1 MKKSVLYI
9 FILFVSVSLFQ
20 GCEDMDDKINFST
33 NAKEFVWRGLNQ
45 FYLWQEEVDDLA
57 DNRFSG
63 QQFNSFLAS
72 FQSPE
77 DLFNHLLYQKG
88 VVDRFS
94 VIFSDYTVLE
104 QLLSGNAKNNGVDY
118 GLFVKSSSSDE
129 VIGWVRYILPDS
141 DASNKPIY
149 RGDLFYAVNGTPL
162 TRDNYQS
169 LLANDTYTLSLA
181 DYDNGNFTPNGR
193 QVSLTKTTYSE
204 NPVYYKNVYTV
215 GSHKIGYLVY
225 NGFYGD
231 YDSQLNGAFA
241 YFQGLG
247 ITDLI
252 LDLRYNSGGLVR
264 SAAHLASMITGQFT
278 GEVFAKQ
285 EWNSKVTPLLSE
297 DTTINRFTSTLSE
310 GTAINSLNLSK
321 LYVITSRS
329 TASASELVI
338 NGLKP
343 YINVIQVGTTTTG
356 KNVGSITLYD
366 SPTLIQKENANP
378 NHRYAM
384 QPITFRVVNSVGFG
398 DYHTGLAPDVELAE
412 NMGNLLPLGDENEL
426 LLNAT
431 INHILGI
438 GTRPFAD
445 DFIRYEYFS
454 DAKVMTPLRA
464 EMYN

>member
-1 MKKSVLYI
+1 MKKSIGYIVVL
-9 FILFVSVSLFQ
+9 FFFVSLFQ
-20 GCEDMDDKINFST
+20 GCEDMDDKLNFSSD
-33 NAKEFVWRGLNQ
+33 AKEFVWRGLNQ
-45 FYLWQEEVDDLA
+45 YYLWQEEVPDLA
-57 DNRFSG
+57 DERFSG
-63 QQFNSFLAS
+63 QQFGSFLAG
-72 FQSPE
+72 FQNPT
-77 DLFNHLLYQKG
+77 DLFNHLLYEKG
-88 VVDRFS
+88 VTDRFS

-104 QLLSGNAKNNGVDY
+104 QLLSGSSKNNGVDY
-118 GLFVKSSSSDE
+118 GLFLKASGSNE

-141 DASNKPIY
+141 DASNKPIE
-149 RGDLFYAVNGTPL
+149 RGDLFYAINGTPL
-162 TRDNYQS
+162 TTENYQS
-169 LLANDTYTLSLA
+169 LLENETYTLNLA
-181 DYDNGNFTPNGR
+181 DYDNGNFTPNGEE
-193 QVSLTKTTYSE
+193 VSLTKTAYSE
-204 NPVYYKNVYTV
+204 NPVYYRNVYTV

-247 ITDLI
+247 VTDLI
-252 LDLRYNSGGLVR
+252 LDLRYNSGGLVS
-264 SAAHLASMITGQFT
+264 SATRLASMITGQFT
-278 GEVFAKQ
+278 GDIFAKQ
-285 EWNSKVTPLLSE
+285 EWNSKIMPLLSE
-297 DTTINRFTSTLSE
+297 ETTTNRFTTTLS
-310 GTAINSLNLSK
+310 GGGAINSLNFNK

-338 NGLKP
+338 NGLEP
-343 YINVIQVGTTTTG
+343 YIDIIQVGTVTTG

-366 SPTLIQKENANP
+366 SPNFRKENLNP

-431 INHILGI
+431 INHILGTE
-438 GTRPFAD
+438 TRPLAD
-445 DFIRYEYFS
+445 DFIRYEHFT
-454 DAKVMTPLRA
+454 DTKAMTPLRA

>member
-1 MKKSVLYI
+1 MKKSILYI
-9 FILFVSVSLFQ
+9 FALFLSVSLFQ
-20 GCEDMDDKINFST
+20 GCEDMDDKLSFSS

-45 FYLWQEEVDDLA
+45 YYFWQEEVEDLG

-63 QQFNSFLAS
+63 QQFNTFLAG

-77 DLFNHLLYQKG
+77 DLFNHLLYQRG

-94 VIFSDYTVLE
+94 VIYSDYTVLE

-118 GLFVKSSSSDE
+118 GLFLKSSGSDE

-141 DASNKPIY
+141 DASNKPIQ

-181 DYDNGNFTPNGR
+181 DYDDGNFTPNGQ
-193 QVSLTKTTYSE
+193 QVTLTKTPYSE
-204 NPVYYKNVYTV
+204 NPVYYKNIYTV

-231 YDSQLNGAFA
+231 YDSQLNSAFA

-247 ITDLI
+247 VTELI
-252 LDLRYNSGGLVR
+252 LDLRYNSGGLVS
-264 SAAHLASMITGQFT
+264 SATRLASMITGQFT
-278 GEVFAKQ
+278 DQVFAKQ
-285 EWNSKVTPLLSE
+285 EWNSKITPLLDEES
-297 DTTINRFTSTLSE
+297 TTNKFTTTLS
-310 GTAINSLNLSK
+310 GGAAINSLNLSK

-338 NGLKP
+338 NGLEP
-343 YINVIQVGTTTTG
+343 YIDVIQVGMTTTG

-366 SPTLIQKENANP
+366 SPNFRKENLNP
-378 NHRYAM
+378 KHKYAM
-384 QPITFRVVNSVGFG
+384 QPITFRIVNSVGFG
-398 DYHTGLAPDVELAE
+398 EYHTGLVPDVELAE

-426 LLNAT
+426 LLNTT
-431 INHILGI
+431 INYILGT

-454 DAKVMTPLRA
+454 DAKAMTPLRA

>member
-1 MKKSVLYI
+1 MKKIVIYI
-9 FILFVSVSLFQ
+9 FALLFPVFFFQ

-33 NAKEFVWRGLNQ
+33 DAKEFVWRGLNQ
-45 FYLWQEEVDDLA
+45 YYFWQEEVGDLA

-77 DLFNHLLYQKG
+77 DIFNHLLYQKG

-94 VIFSDYTVLE
+94 VIYSDYTVLE

-118 GLFVKSSSSDE
+118 GLFLKSSNSDE
-129 VIGWVRYILPDS
+129 VVGWVRYILPDS

-193 QVSLTKTTYSE
+193 QVTLTKTAYSE
-204 NPVYYKNVYTV
+204 NPVYYKNVYNV
-215 GSHKIGYLVY
+215 GGHIIGYLVY

-231 YDSQLNGAFA
+231 YDGHLNDAFA
-241 YFQGLG
+241 YFQGEG
-247 ITDLI
+247 VTDLI
-252 LDLRYNSGGLVR
+252 LDLRYNSGGLVSTATR
-264 SAAHLASMITGQFT
+264 LASMITGQFT

-285 EWNSKVTPLLSE
+285 EWNSKIIPLLSE
-297 DTTINRFTSTLSE
+297 ESITNRFTTTLSE
-310 GTAINSLNLSK
+310 GTAINSLNLTK

-338 NGLKP
+338 NGLEP
-343 YINVIQVGTTTTG
+343 YIDIIQVGTITTG

-366 SPTLIQKENANP
+366 SPNFRKENLNP

-398 DYHTGLAPDVELAE
+398 EYHTGLVPDVELAE
-412 NMGNLLPLGDENEL
+412 NMGNILPLGDENEL

-431 INHILGI
+431 INHIIGV
-438 GTRPFAD
+438 GTRPFAN
-445 DFIRYEYFS
+445 DFIRYEHLT
-454 DAKVMTPLRA
+454 DVKAMTPLRA

>member
-1 MKKSVLYI
+1 MKKSILYI
-9 FILFVSVSLFQ
+9 FALFLSVSLFQ
-20 GCEDMDDKINFST
+20 GCEDMDDKLSFSS

-45 FYLWQEEVDDLA
+45 YYFWQEEVEDLG
-57 DNRFSG
+57 DNRFSV
-63 QQFNSFLAS
+63 QQFNTFLAG

-77 DLFNHLLYQKG
+77 DLFNHLLYKKG

-94 VIFSDYTVLE
+94 IIYSDYTVLE

-118 GLFVKSSSSDE
+118 GLFLKSSGSDE

-141 DASNKPIY
+141 DASNKPIQ

-169 LLANDTYTLSLA
+169 LLANETYTLSLA
-181 DYDNGNFTPNGR
+181 DYDDGNFTPNGQ
-193 QVSLTKTTYSE
+193 QVTLTKTPYSE

-231 YDSQLNGAFA
+231 YDSQLNSAFA

-247 ITDLI
+247 VTDFI
-252 LDLRYNSGGLVR
+252 LDLRYNSGGLVS
-264 SAAHLASMITGQFT
+264 SAAHLASMITGQFM

-285 EWNSKVTPLLSE
+285 EWNSKIMPLLSE
-297 DTTINRFTSTLSE
+297 DRTINRFTSTLS
-310 GTAINSLNLSK
+310 GGAAINSLNLSR

-338 NGLKP
+338 NGLEP
-343 YINVIQVGTTTTG
+343 YIDVIQVGTTTTG
-356 KNVGSITLYD
+356 KNVGSTTLYD
-366 SPTLIQKENANP
+366 SPNFSKQNLNP
-378 NHRYAM
+378 KHKYAM

-398 DYHTGLAPDVELAE
+398 EYHTGLVPDVELAE

-426 LLNAT
+426 LLNTT
-431 INHILGI
+431 INHILGT

-454 DAKVMTPLRA
+454 DAKTMTPLRA